1 MEIRVSLTFGVPQW
15 RILHFSAPR
24 AKHCTALSVH
34 LMDLFEANLRSS
46 APSFYTFRSEVV
58 GHGRKEAWKRDG
70 VNSVKEGTARRKED
84 MTLAS
89 ILGSAMMAEWED
101 EMRAQQP
108 NSISLSAATSHQV
121 FESLVSVET
130 APRANLH
137 AAKN

>member
-1 MEIRVSLTFGVPQW
+1 MPSTAL
-15 RILHFSAPR
+15 
-24 AKHCTALSVH
+24 TALSVH

-70 VNSVKEGTARRKED
+70 VNSVKEGTAPRKED

-108 NSISLSAATSHQV
+108 NSISLSAATSQPV